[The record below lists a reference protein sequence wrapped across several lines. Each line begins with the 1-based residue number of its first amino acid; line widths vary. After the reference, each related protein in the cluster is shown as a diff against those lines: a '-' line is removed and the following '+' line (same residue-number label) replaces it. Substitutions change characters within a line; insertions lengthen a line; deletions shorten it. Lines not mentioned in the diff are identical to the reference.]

1 MTASVEW
8 LNAAAEQSGR
18 RVETDPVRQL
28 AREIYFERR
37 RRLRY
42 FDDDLFG
49 EPSWDILLDL
59 YIASCDGR
67 RVPTTSACIGSN
79 VPPTTALRWL
89 RILESRGFVDRQ
101 SDDADGRR
109 TFVSLSKKGVAVM
122 EAYLESTRF
131 RMLLDLGTFAEA
143 ETASSAFRFAAE

>member
-1 MTASVEW
+1 MTAAVEW
-8 LNAAAEQSGR
+8 LRSASGSSTR
-18 RVETDPVRQL
+18 RGEADPVRQL
-28 AREIYFERR
+28 AREIYLERKR
-37 RRLRY
+37 RMRY

-59 YIASCDGR
+59 YVASCDGR

-109 TFVSLSKKGVAVM
+109 TFVSLSAKGIAVM
-122 EAYLESTRF
+122 EEYLESTRF

>member
-8 LNAAAEQSGR
+8 LKSTEEAPR

-28 AREIYFERR
+28 AREIYLERR
-37 RRLRY
+37 RRMRY

-49 EPSWDILLDL
+49 EPTWDILLDL
-59 YIASCDGR
+59 YIASCEGR

-101 SDDADGRR
+101 NDSADGRR
-109 TFVSLSKKGVAVM
+109 TFVSLSKKGIAVM
-122 EAYLESTRF
+122 EEYLESTRF

-143 ETASSAFRFAAE
+143 EAATSAFRFAAE